1 MNEYS
6 HPLTTADQQ
15 VRPYYERSHTSRAHR
30 RPHAATFHSLRPS
43 MMLSRILFVIAL
55 HARMAMAF
63 AYPSGSGSGDDYY
76 GSGVGWTGCGVNFD
90 TYCELYNWPQCGISD
105 IKRREIASD
114 RLRRTKCLC
123 IDENLCYTLHGEAM
137 SRVCQERGET
147 AGVCS
152 TVRVN
157 FSSNQLPWIN

>member
-1 MNEYS
+1 MNKRS
-6 HPLTTADQQ
+6 HLSADQSDSSLLCQ
-15 VRPYYERSHTSRAHR
+15 HLFQMLPHTTTCSGSHSPRSCC
-30 RPHAATFHSLRPS
+30 HSLQLR
-43 MMLSRILFVIAL
+43 MLSRTLFIIAL
-55 HARMAMAF
+55 HARVVIAQSG
-63 AYPSGSGSGDDYY
+63 YDQSGYGSGSG
-76 GSGVGWTGCGVNFD
+76 WIGCGVNFD

-114 RLRRTKCLC
+114 RLRRTKCGC
-123 IDENLCYTLHGEAM
+123 IDEHLCYTLHGEAM